1 LRVESPSG
9 QRDVRRVLDGL
20 LESLVGDRASEPS
33 PPKNCSSL
41 NIDEIRCGEFSVL
54 TEQIPG
60 LPTALP
66 VVAEHGGIDDHLLE
80 RSSARSAA
88 V

>member
-1 LRVESPSG
+1 
-9 QRDVRRVLDGL
+9 L
-20 LESLVGDRASEPS
+20 LEPLVSDGASEP
-33 PPKNCSSL
+33 PQPKNRGGL
-41 NIDEIRCGEFSVL
+41 NIDEIRCCEFSVL